1 MATVTALRTDLRRLI
16 ENFIRENSL
25 KAGEKLVTSSLA
37 REFRVSRTPVEAAL
51 GALAAEGIVERRSA
65 GGYTLVRT
73 PAAAPPEHD
82 GDSDDT
88 AALMIE
94 IARLR
99 RSGELASE
107 TSTREIVRLTGQP
120 LAVVQR
126 TLNRL
131 EELGSIERKMG
142 YGWAFANLA
151 DAATRAESNR
161 FRQIGRE
168 PRPDCSSRV
177 SGLTSIGR
185 RISAPQHEKILQETW
200 APHSSP
206 VRFFE
211 MNAAFHEGLAV
222 ASGNRFVLDC
232 IRRQNQVRRL
242 FNYDWLYGFDRV
254 VQNSREHLAM
264 LDCLQAGDREMA
276 SLLMRRH
283 LQGAQ
288 KARRRRLARLTLAA
302 GLRSN
307 GIFRLLC
314 QLLQPPKGRERSLAE
329 D

>member
-161 FRQIGRE
+161 FRQIVE
-168 PRPDCSSRV
+168 PA
-177 SGLTSIGR
+177 GLLEPGFRLDIDWAADIR
-185 RISAPQHEKILQETW
+185 AQHEKILQETW

-288 KARRRRLARLTLAA
+288 KAVDAVSRA
-302 GLRSN
+302 
-307 GIFRLLC
+307 
-314 QLLQPPKGRERSLAE
+314 
-329 D
+329 